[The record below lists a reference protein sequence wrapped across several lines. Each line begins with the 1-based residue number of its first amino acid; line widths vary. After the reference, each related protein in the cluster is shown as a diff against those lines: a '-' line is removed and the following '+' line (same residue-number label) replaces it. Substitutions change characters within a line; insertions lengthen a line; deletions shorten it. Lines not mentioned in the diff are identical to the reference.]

1 MATMNIGGQLVGAG
15 HPVFIVAECG
25 INHNGSI
32 DMALEMIDAAAVT
45 GVDAVKFQ
53 LFTARGM
60 YTPEA
65 GLYRTASGD
74 MVPIYQLM
82 EDVELPL
89 EWIPEISKRCRM
101 HGLKFV
107 MTVCDEWCVEQMQ
120 QFDFD
125 AYKVAS
131 YELSHVPMLKE
142 LGQLDKPIILSTGA
156 ANIADVVRADEL
168 ISNDGTRNY
177 AILQCEAAYPADPSA
192 LNLRVIDTYSRLFPH
207 VVAGFSDHSEDPI
220 AAPVQSL
227 HHGAKIVEKHFTL
240 DRNLPGADHIFAVD
254 PPDLVRM
261 VTAIREAEAKLAA
274 GDEEE
279 IDEKLAGSTV
289 RRLTEGE
296 HMLRNFAYR
305 GIRAV
310 QDIHV
315 GELLS
320 PDNIRVLRPGE
331 LDQGIHPRFYPL
343 LASGQWVATR
353 DIKQWSDVQWDDVL
367 TPGN

>member
-1 MATMNIGGQLVGAG
+1 MATMNIGGQLVGDG
-15 HPVFIVAECG
+15 HPVLIVAECG
-25 INHNGSI
+25 INHNGSLA
-32 DMALEMIDAAAVT
+32 MALEMIDAAAVS
-45 GVDAVKFQ
+45 GADAVKFQ

-60 YTPEA
+60 YTPQA

-89 EWIPEISKRCRM
+89 EWIPELSKRIRT

-131 YELSHVPMLKE
+131 YELSHVPMLVE
-142 LGQLDKPIILSTGA
+142 LSKLDKPIILSTGA

-177 AILQCEAAYPADPSA
+177 ALLQCEAAYPAKPA
-192 LNLRVIDTYSRLFPH
+192 ELNLRVIDTYSRLFPH
-207 VVAGFSDHSEDPI
+207 VVAGFSDHSEDPV
-220 AAPVQSL
+220 AAPVQSIY
-227 HHGAKIVEKHFTL
+227 HGANIVEKHFTL
-240 DRNLPGADHIFAVD
+240 DRNLPGADHIFALN
-254 PPDLVRM
+254 PQDLSRM
-261 VTAIREAEAKLAA
+261 VETIRETEEKLAA
-274 GDEEE
+274 GEVGE
-279 IDEKLAGSTV
+279 IDEELAGSTV
-289 RRLTEGE
+289 RQLSECE

-310 QDIHV
+310 ADIQA
-315 GELLS
+315 GEALS
-320 PDNIRVLRPGE
+320 PENIRVLRPGE
-331 LDQGIHPRFYPL
+331 LSQGIHPRYYPL
-343 LASGQWVATR
+343 LGSGDWVATR
-353 DIKQWSDVQWDDVL
+353 DLKQWSDVQWDAVL
-367 TPGN
+367 TPKK